1 MAAEDGSNV
10 RIGRADATVTMT
22 DGRSLLSPELMDAIV
37 AAVLRAQ
44 EARESGRRRQQSD
57 TRIGGGCE
65 GDEA

>member
-1 MAAEDGSNV
+1 
-10 RIGRADATVTMT
+10 MT

-44 EARESGRRRQQSD
+44 DARESGRRRQQSD